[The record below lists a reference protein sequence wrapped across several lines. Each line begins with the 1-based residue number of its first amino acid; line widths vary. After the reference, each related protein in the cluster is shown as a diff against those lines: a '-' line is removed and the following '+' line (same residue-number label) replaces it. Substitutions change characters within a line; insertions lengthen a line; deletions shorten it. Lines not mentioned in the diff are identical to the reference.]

1 MSIATRTLRHSAA
14 ALAIAAAALSSSPGF
29 AEEAKLKSMSFDL
42 QSANTTIHVVSTDG
56 QKWDKLKSGNAQ
68 FWGHMKVDTKWPGYV
83 DEVAVVLGACN
94 AGQCSLR
101 PLLWSDG
108 VGERDYNKSHNFV
121 FPTSKIPLSTET
133 GIAVVPYGD
142 SMISRCNQHLQ
153 ADGPTKS
160 YSFTQEF
167 HATLVADTAKAVLD
181 GNMLVEANEYWPAF
195 PDEIDHT
202 RTGTFNV
209 QVVCDPVIKSPVND
223 VAYDHGAFDIKN
235 VKLFLTTHLNQQPG
249 SNPGTVCPSLKVT
262 SRAQA
267 NQAGPVSMRIWRQKN
282 GGAITSEFVQAWAS
296 FNATKNGYFA
306 TYETWENVGA
316 TSHFQFKTEIVENGS
331 PFAPYDGWKDITV
344 HCTGAGGG
352 GLTTAPRDNPD
363 LPKPQAK
370 WQGEITVADSA
381 GRDKS
386 CPRKG
391 QVFFAVKRAAPGDF
405 NYRVSCSN
413 GASFSGKATGYDQGS
428 GVFEAYGAHDIS
440 VNRTRSIQCTLQELQ
455 PAPVTVAVD
464 KTDFTCANP
473 AIDPAAD
480 DLAIPQKPSLDKP
493 RPQVKADPVCAAD
506 EILSRG
512 KCIDKP
518 DVSILC
524 KKGFELVGN
533 TCVRKP
539 TIVVKC
545 KAAQKLVEGRCVDKP
560 TVSILCK
567 KGYELR
573 GTACVKLPTLTT
585 TCRLGQKLMRG
596 NCVADSAAGKLK
608 ILKAPGQATK
618 GKAAMGTKKIVQ
630 PKSRRIVQ

>member
-1 MSIATRTLRHSAA
+1 MSLNTRRLLNSAA
-14 ALAIAAAALSSSPGF
+14 ALAVTAFSLASTPAS
-29 AEEAKLKSMSFDL
+29 AESAKLKSMSFDL

-56 QKWDKLKSGNAQ
+56 QKWDKLKAGNAQ
-68 FWGHMKVDTKWPGYV
+68 FWGHMKIDTKWPGFV
-83 DEVAVVLGACN
+83 DEVAVVLGTCS
-94 AGQCSLR
+94 AGQCGLR
-101 PLLWSDG
+101 PLLWSTG
-108 VGERDYNKSHNFV
+108 VGKRDYNSSRDFA
-121 FPTSKIPLSTET
+121 FPTSQIPLSSET

-142 SMISRCNQHLQ
+142 SMVSRCNQHLQ

-160 YSFTQEF
+160 YSFVQEF
-167 HATLVADTAKAVLD
+167 HATLVADTGKAVLD
-181 GNMLVEANEYWPAF
+181 DNMLVEANEHWPAL
-195 PDEIDHT
+195 PDDTDHT
-202 RTGTFNV
+202 RTGTFQV

-223 VAYDHGAFDIKN
+223 VAYDHGAFDIKD

-282 GGAITSEFVQAWAS
+282 AGAITSEFVQAWAS
-296 FNATKNGYFA
+296 FNAAKNGYFA
-306 TYETWENVGA
+306 TYETWENVGT
-316 TSHFQFKTEIVENGS
+316 TSYFQFKTEIVDNSS
-331 PFAPYDGWKDITV
+331 PFAPFDGWKDNTA

-352 GLTTAPRDNPD
+352 GLTTAPQDNPD

-370 WQGEITVADSA
+370 WQGEVTVADSA

-391 QVFFAVKRAAPGDF
+391 QVFFAVKRDAPGDF

-413 GASFSGKATGYDQGS
+413 GASFSGKATAYHQGS
-428 GVFEAYGAHDIS
+428 GVFEAYGAHDIG

-464 KTDFTCANP
+464 KADFTCANP

-480 DLAIPQKPSLDKP
+480 DLAIPQKPTLDKP

-506 EILSRG
+506 EFLLRG
-512 KCIDKP
+512 RCVDKP

-524 KKGFELVGN
+524 KPGYELVGKN
-533 TCVRKP
+533 CVRKP
-539 TIVVKC
+539 TIVVRC
-545 KAAQKLVEGRCVDKP
+545 EADQKLVRGKCVDKP

-585 TCRLGQKLMRG
+585 TCRPGQKLVRG
-596 NCVADSAAGKLK
+596 SCVAGKAVGKLK
-608 ILKAPGQATK
+608 ILKAPGKTLK
-618 GKAAMGTKKIVQ
+618 GVAAMNAKKLVQ
-630 PKSRRIVQ
+630 PKPRRLAR